1 MSGGAFSKERLARMH
16 AVMAGYVARGEIPG
30 MVTLLAR
37 RGEVQVDALGALALG
52 GGEPMRRDTVFRITS
67 MTKPITAVAA
77 LILVEECRLRLDDPV
92 DAWLPELASRRVL
105 RRPDGPLDDTVP
117 AHRPISLRDLLTF
130 RLGLG
135 MLVHSETWP
144 IQVAERELGI
154 PGFGPPDVAS
164 PHGPEEWM
172 RRLGTLPLMHQ
183 PGAAWQYGLG
193 SYVLGV
199 LIARAAGRPFEAF
212 LRERIFEPLGMK
224 DTSFAVPAA
233 KLPRLATSYWVDGAT
248 GGLTVKD
255 DARTSA
261 WAKPPAFPDGGAGL
275 VSTADDYLAFA
286 RMLLDHGRA
295 GSERILSRA
304 SVETMT
310 ADHLT
315 PEQRRGPD
323 AFGGF
328 FEHRGFGF
336 GVAVQL
342 RRDDLWATPG
352 RYGWDGGYGTTW
364 ANDPREELIAI
375 QMTQRAGFP
384 GASAAYSD
392 FWTSAYQTLED

>member
-1 MSGGAFSKERLARMH
+1 MTFSKERLGRMRG
-16 AVMAGYVARGEIPG
+16 VMAGYVERGAIPG

-37 RGEVQVDALGALALG
+37 RGEVHVETLGALALG
-52 GGEPMRRDTVFRITS
+52 GSDAVRRDTLFRISS

-77 LILVEECRLRLDDPV
+77 LILVEECRLRLDAPV
-92 DAWLPELASRRVL
+92 DAWLPELANRRVL
-105 RRPDGPLDDTVP
+105 RRPDGALDETVP
-117 AHRPISLRDLLTF
+117 AQRPISLRDLLTF

-135 MLVHSETWP
+135 MLVHSEPWP
-144 IQVAERELGI
+144 IQLAERELGI

-183 PGAAWQYGLG
+183 PGEVWQYGLG

-199 LIARAAGRPFEAF
+199 LIARASGRPFEDF

-224 DTSFAVPAA
+224 DTSFCVPAA
-233 KLPRLATSYWVDGAT
+233 KLARLATSYWVDGAS
-248 GGLTVKD
+248 GKLVLKD
-255 DARTSA
+255 DASASA

-286 RMLLDHGRA
+286 RMLFEGGRA

-310 ADHLT
+310 ANHLT

-328 FEHRGFGF
+328 FERRGFGF

-342 RRDDLWATPG
+342 ERDDLWTTPG

-364 ANDPREELIAI
+364 ANDPREELVAI

-392 FWTSAYQTLED
+392 FWTSAYQALED

>member
-1 MSGGAFSKERLARMH
+1 MTFSKDRLGTMR
-16 AVMAGYVARGEIPG
+16 AVMAGYVDRGEIPG

-37 RGEVQVDALGALALG
+37 RGEVHVEALGALALG
-52 GGEPMRRDTVFRITS
+52 GSEPVRRDTLFRISS
-67 MTKPITAVAA
+67 MTKPITAAAA

-105 RRPDGPLDDTVP
+105 RCPDGPLDDTVP
-117 AHRPISLRDLLTF
+117 AQRPISLRDLLTF

-135 MLVHSETWP
+135 MLVHSEPWP
-144 IQVAERELGI
+144 IQLAERELGI

-183 PGAAWQYGLG
+183 PGEAWQYGLG

-199 LIARAAGRPFEAF
+199 LIARASGRPFEAF
-212 LRERIFEPLGMK
+212 LRDRIFEPLGMK
-224 DTSFAVPAA
+224 DTFFSVPAE
-233 KLPRLATSYWVDGAT
+233 KLPRLATSYWVDGAS
-248 GGLTVKD
+248 GGLVLKD
-255 DARTSA
+255 DASASA

-275 VSTADDYLAFA
+275 VSTADDYFAFA

-295 GSERILSRA
+295 GGDRILSRA

-315 PEQRRGPD
+315 APQRRGPD

-328 FEHRGFGF
+328 FERRGFGF

-342 RRDDLWATPG
+342 ERDDLWTTPG

-364 ANDPREELIAI
+364 ANDPREELVAI